1 MNRSIERKE
10 TASRAWELNPRSP
23 GRDRGTLLIT
33 TLLVLLLMAGLTTAF
48 FVVAF
53 AGSKQS
59 VFYSGRDELR
69 QYAEDGVSMAV
80 MELNYGAGGGDGK
93 IGTELWTTADDVGK
107 DGKAGTG
114 DEGEGDKIPTPGE
127 PHLVSSAVGPISGGI
142 GLLVHTEDSAWAGT
156 KHVVSV
162 AYNARS
168 YVALEAYASHTP
180 ISMPSV
186 GASYFPGSTAFQ
198 LSGNNYTING
208 NDTNPDGTPGPNPKN
223 YAVTTPI
230 GTPAG
235 TNQTLLGA
243 QLNPSGSSF
252 TGLNGGAK
260 GQASINEIAD
270 PQFESLFASYQ
281 NAQGVVNILGGDYTK
296 SGLTIGDYTKKLNQ
310 VTYVKGDLL
319 VASGFTGAGI
329 LLVDGNLKMSGQ
341 SIFVGLVMVRGN
353 TELSGGGNGVH
364 IYGTLMDQNPLPP
377 TTVKLTGNSHVD
389 YSSAGLKWVQ
399 GVLGKKV
406 TVRFWNQLK

>member
-1 MNRSIERKE
+1 MNQTIERKQ
-10 TASRAWELNPRSP
+10 TASRARPWNSRMP

-59 VFYSGRDELR
+59 VFFSGRDELR
-69 QYAEDGVSMAV
+69 QYAEDGVSMALL
-80 MELNYGAGGGDGK
+80 ELNYGAGGGDGK

-127 PHLVSSAVGPISGGI
+127 PHLIPAAVGSTSAGI
-142 GLLVHTEDSAWAGT
+142 GLLVRTEDSAWAGT
-156 KHVVSV
+156 KHLVSV
-162 AYNARS
+162 ASNARS
-168 YVALEAYASHTP
+168 YVALEAYAALAP
-180 ISMPSV
+180 IAMPSV
-186 GASYFPGSTAFQ
+186 GASYFPGNTPFQ
-198 LSGNNYTING
+198 LSGSNYTING

-235 TNQTLLGA
+235 TNSTLLGA
-243 QLNPSGSSF
+243 QLNASGNSF
-252 TGLNGGAK
+252 AGLNGGAK
-260 GQASINEIAD
+260 GQASINEVAD

-281 NAQGVVNILGGDYTK
+281 GAQGVVSIPGGDYTK
-296 SGLTIGDYTKKLNQ
+296 SGLTIGDYTKKLSQ

-319 VASGFTGAGI
+319 VASGFTGSGI

-341 SIFVGLVMVRGN
+341 SLFVGLVMVRGN

-364 IYGTLMDQNPLPP
+364 IYGTLMVQNPLPP
-377 TTVKLTGNSHVD
+377 TIMKLTGNSHVD
-389 YSSAGLKWVQ
+389 YSSAGLKWAQ

>member
-1 MNRSIERKE
+1 MNRTNERKE
-10 TASRAWELNPRSP
+10 TASRARALNPRKP

-53 AGSKQS
+53 AESKHS

-114 DEGEGDKIPTPGE
+114 DEGEGDKMPTPGE
-127 PHLVSSAVGPISGGI
+127 PHLVPTAVGPTSSGI
-142 GLLVHTEDSAWAGT
+142 NLLVRTEDTAWAGT

-168 YVALEAYASHTP
+168 YVALEAYAATSP
-180 ISMPSV
+180 IAMPSV
-186 GASYFPGSTAFQ
+186 GASYFPGSTPFQ
-198 LSGNNYTING
+198 LSGSNYTING
-208 NDTNPDGTPGPNPKN
+208 NDTNPDGTPGPNPQN
-223 YAVTTPI
+223 FAITTPI
-230 GTPAG
+230 GSPAG
-235 TNQTLLGA
+235 ANKALLGT
-243 QLNPSGSSF
+243 QLNASGSAF
-252 TGLNGGAK
+252 AGQNGGSAGK
-260 GQASINEIAD
+260 ASINEIAD

-281 NAQGVVNILGGDYTK
+281 IAQGVVNIPGGDYTK
-296 SGLTIGDYTKKLNQ
+296 SGLTVGDYTKKLNQ

-341 SIFVGLVMVRGN
+341 SLFVGLVMVRGN

-364 IYGTLMDQNPLPP
+364 IYGTLMVQNPKPP
-377 TTVKLTGNSHVD
+377 TTMKLTGNSHVD
-389 YSSAGLKWVQ
+389 YSSAGLQWAK
-399 GVLGKKV
+399 GVKGKKV
-406 TVRFWNQLK
+406 SVHFWNQLK